1 MKNHLIAC
9 MVAVVIA
16 ACELGAQTRIDL
28 RNQSKLMDFSQADA
42 TKPMRTGNALPSTC
56 LSGELFLLLTGPVG
70 TNVFAC
76 ISPNVWVAQ
85 DGGAAALLA
94 RPIPRL
100 VDYVTARCQKGTASS
115 AFNTLTGSAPTAQ
128 CEAESTTAPVYGY
141 LVFPKSATVYSVQ
154 DAFKIPQDTQWIKG
168 NIVWRTTATTGSTVW
183 HLQTAC
189 AVNPANAVWS
199 APDIVSSEAPP
210 VAKRWETAVVD
221 FDATGCAGKRMFWRV
236 ARASDDLLDT
246 VAAPAELVQIVFDL
260 E

>member
-9 MVAVVIA
+9 MVAVVM

-100 VDYVTARCQKGTASS
+100 VDYVAARCQKGMASS
-115 AFNTLTGSAPTAQ
+115 AFNTLTGSAPAAQ
-128 CEAESTTAPVYGY
+128 CEAASTTTPVYGF
-141 LVFPKSATVYSVQ
+141 LVFPKSETVHSVQ
-154 DAFKIPQDTQWIKG
+154 DAFAIPEDTQWIKG
-168 NIVWRTTATTGSTVW
+168 NIVWRTTATSGSTVW

-189 AVNPANAVWS
+189 AVNPANAAWS
-199 APDIVSSEAPP
+199 APDIVSSEAP
-210 VAKRWETAVVD
+210 AIARSWQTAEVE

-236 ARASDDLLDT
+236 ARASDDLFDT
-246 VAAPAELVQIVFDL
+246 VADSAELVQILFDL